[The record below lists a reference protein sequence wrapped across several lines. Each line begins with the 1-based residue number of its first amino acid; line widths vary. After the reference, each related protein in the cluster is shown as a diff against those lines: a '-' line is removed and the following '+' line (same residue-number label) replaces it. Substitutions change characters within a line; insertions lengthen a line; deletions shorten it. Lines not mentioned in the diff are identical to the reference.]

1 MFLPHCSICSVKQ
14 DSHINFRRRVQL
26 KDSRKR
32 SVPRK
37 INITIEI
44 QINTVNQYSVRESM
58 KNFGRLHAYKKRA
71 CPILPMTTVS
81 LVFLYTLLLHY
92 PLLYVYA
99 CVYEFLAENV

>member
-44 QINTVNQYSVRESM
+44 QINTVNQVLSARIYEKFWATARIQKACLPHITYDDSEFSFLIHSSTTLPSPLCVCVR
-58 KNFGRLHAYKKRA
+58 
-71 CPILPMTTVS
+71 V
-81 LVFLYTLLLHY
+81 
-92 PLLYVYA
+92 
-99 CVYEFLAENV
+99 

>member
-71 CPILPMTTVS
+71 CPIITYDDSEFSFLIHSSTTLPS
-81 LVFLYTLLLHY
+81 
-92 PLLYVYA
+92 PL
-99 CVYEFLAENV
+99 CVCVRV